1 MFTTVTY
8 DRLLTRSQLHF
19 RSTDKELCLD
29 MSDFNQISHDFT
41 AFVEL
46 LKNYSESGTYAY
58 LNKDA
63 DASFFEKKLLY
74 VYLPDLQVFAGGIA
88 QDCIQALFSW
98 LKEQGVVSI
107 MDLSIPDIIHRP
119 MSEDFLVEHVLQHFS
134 IERLDWRKLDVDLFA
149 LRDLAP
155 DRSNKAFPNLV
166 TDLGNH
172 TRRQE
177 TPSLTDSLTKLKLY
191 SSGNW
196 GVLHHWASSHGLP
209 CFKKVCIFHISTHR
223 LNITLIG
230 SCAKLRLRFW
240 NRNP

>member
-1 MFTTVTY
+1 
-8 DRLLTRSQLHF
+8 
-19 RSTDKELCLD
+19 

-46 LKNYSESGTYAY
+46 LKNYSKSGTYAY
-58 LNKDA
+58 LNPDP

-88 QDCIQALFSW
+88 QDCIRALFSW
-98 LKEQGVVSI
+98 LKEQGVESI
-107 MDLSIPDIIHRP
+107 IDLCIPDIIHRP
-119 MSEDFLVEHVLQHFS
+119 MSEDFLSENVLQHFS

-155 DRSNKAFPNLV
+155 DRNDQAFPTLA
-166 TDLGNH
+166 TDIRNR

-177 TPSLTDSLTKLKLY
+177 TLSLADSLTKLKLY

-196 GVLHHWASSHGLP
+196 GVLYHWASSHGLP
-209 CFKKVCIFHISTHR
+209 CFKKVCIFQISSHR
-223 LNITLIG
+223 LIND
-230 SCAKLRLRFW
+230 CDR
-240 NRNP
+240 